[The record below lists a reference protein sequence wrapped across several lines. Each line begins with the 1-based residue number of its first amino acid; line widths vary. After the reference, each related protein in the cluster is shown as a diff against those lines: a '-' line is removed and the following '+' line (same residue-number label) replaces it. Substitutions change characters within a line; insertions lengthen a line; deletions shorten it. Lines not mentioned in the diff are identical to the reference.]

1 MTGAPGQPA
10 CAEAQPHEWGFS
22 LIETLIALAIVASM
36 TAALVNTT
44 AQDARTRQAVQQ
56 RRQALMIA
64 QSALDQMADIGA
76 PTGGQM
82 GDYGWQ
88 ISRQP
93 YGASDPLDRH
103 PLEQLTVAVSASGA
117 RGRDI
122 VRLSTVRIK
131 P

>member
-1 MTGAPGQPA
+1 MTRAPDEPTQT
-10 CAEAQPHEWGFS
+10 EAQPRERGFS

-36 TAALVNTT
+36 TAALVSTA
-44 AQDARTRQAVQQ
+44 AQDARTRHMVQQ
-56 RRQALMIA
+56 RRQAIMIA

-76 PTGGQM
+76 PTGGQV

-88 ISRQP
+88 VSRQP
-93 YGASDPLDRH
+93 YGANDPLDRH

-117 RGRDI
+117 QRREI